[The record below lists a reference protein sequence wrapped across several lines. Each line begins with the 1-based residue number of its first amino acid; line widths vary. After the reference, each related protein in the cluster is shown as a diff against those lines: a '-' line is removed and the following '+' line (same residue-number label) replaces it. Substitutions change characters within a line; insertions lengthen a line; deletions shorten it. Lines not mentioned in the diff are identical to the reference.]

1 MEENSY
7 AQWMARCNYLA
18 SFILGI
24 GMEVYARA
32 VKESDGLGLF
42 WGIYMYSGK
51 SLWRNVSWAV
61 VQLCDFGLVLQVWF

>member
-1 MEENSY
+1 
-7 AQWMARCNYLA
+7 
-18 SFILGI
+18 
-24 GMEVYARA
+24 MEVYARA